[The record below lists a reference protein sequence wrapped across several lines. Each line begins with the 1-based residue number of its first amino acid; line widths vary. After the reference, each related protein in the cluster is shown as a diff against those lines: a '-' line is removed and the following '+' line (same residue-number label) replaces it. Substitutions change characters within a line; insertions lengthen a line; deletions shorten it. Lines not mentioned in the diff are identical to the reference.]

1 MSLIFSIGW
10 FLMGIFWAIAGK
22 PFLEVC
28 ACFLLMAIFDGV
40 NEMKIM
46 REEMKD
52 WEEDNHVDKT

>member
-1 MSLIFSIGW
+1 MSLAFSIGW
-10 FLMGIFWAIAGK
+10 FIVGIIWTIMGK

-46 REEMKD
+46 REEMES
-52 WEEDNHVDKT
+52 WEETEDE